1 MKSRF
6 DSHIQSTQQR
16 VTEERE
22 SARKESKVVI
32 DELNTKV
39 QLKKYLKLAL
49 FKLSIDLEIDFHFG

>member
-6 DSHIQSTQQR
+6 DSHIHSTQQR
-16 VTEERE
+16 INEERE

-39 QLKKYLKLAL
+39 GANDSSADVVL
-49 FKLSIDLEIDFHFG
+49 